1 MERLMKRVNHTSS
14 HLGGFSSGASLGG
27 EVSRY
32 RDKQNIYTQGE
43 PAETRHLSGKRGGLN
58 GSTQHS
64 ARTHLALK
72 TRAEIAREVRSVGTL
87 PWLGFDRVQPNRSV
101 LQGKYCRI
109 N

>member
-1 MERLMKRVNHTSS
+1 MAGQSYASNLAGPWEGPHGVGHNTLLRGPRVRT
-14 HLGGFSSGASLGG
+14 
-27 EVSRY
+27 
-32 RDKQNIYTQGE
+32 DKQRIVPE
-43 PAETRHLSGKRGGLN
+43 RPGGLN

-72 TRAEIAREVRSVGTL
+72 TRAKIAREVRSVGTL

-101 LQGKYCRI
+101 LQGEYCRI